1 MNNLLTTTANKR
13 NSLINIYKLKGN
25 GLHLVVMLNDLQ
37 LRLLISLLNGTF
49 TEAYRI
55 EADTCDHY
63 QEAKLMNLSVGKQ
76 VSEGELHAKK
86 R

>member
-1 MNNLLTTTANKR
+1 MAWP
-13 NSLINIYKLKGN
+13 
-25 GLHLVVMLNDLQ
+25 
-37 LRLLISLLNGTF
+37 TF

-63 QEAKLMNLSVGKQ
+63 LEAKLMNLSVGKQ

-86 R
+86 DDALKSSGPCSCSCICWGRVAVASLEGFEIGYSNPRITC